1 MHMITR
7 SLGYTLRHRAK
18 DTSTSMIHSHMV
30 LVFHTFFAS
39 NEACG
44 NLTWPHSEIE
54 QGHMRLE
61 IMVFH
66 AKIIGCS
73 I

>member
-1 MHMITR
+1 MQHDNHESRRYFKTQ
-7 SLGYTLRHRAK
+7 SK

-30 LVFHTFFAS
+30 LVLHTFFAGK
-39 NEACG
+39 EACG

-54 QGHMRLE
+54 QGYLRLE

-66 AKIIGCS
+66 ANIIGCS